1 MDIDQEECLKRG
13 VSIEI
18 LVRNMKLVDRIR
30 CWMCI
35 FSGLVCGLIG
45 ITGIYG
51 LLFYISTYIF
61 VSFFIIFSKMG
72 GVGNLSKYTNSRFV
86 PFLLQDSANHALSFT
101 LFWTLFYTL
110 VYVY

>member
-1 MDIDQEECLKRG
+1 MDIDQEDCSKRG
-13 VSIEI
+13 ISVEI
-18 LVRNMKLVDRIR
+18 LVRNMKAIDRIR

-45 ITGIYG
+45 ITGING
-51 LLFYISTYIF
+51 FIFYIFTYIF
-61 VSFFIIFSKMG
+61 VSFFIILGKMG
-72 GVGNLSKYTNSRFV
+72 GIGSLSKYTNSKFL